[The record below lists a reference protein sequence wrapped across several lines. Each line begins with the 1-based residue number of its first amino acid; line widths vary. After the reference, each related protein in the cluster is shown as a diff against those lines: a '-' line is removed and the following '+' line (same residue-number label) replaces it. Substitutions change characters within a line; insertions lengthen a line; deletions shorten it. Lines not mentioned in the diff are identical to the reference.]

1 MKLRQICL
9 LFLLFVIAL
18 PASSSE
24 ILIENVTL
32 ISPERQEPLPNAY
45 VLVKNGVIVEISP
58 TKLSAIGDVVRIDGS
73 GRYLIPGLIDSHV
86 HLAKVPSMTGRH
98 KKQHPELAAAYLKQ
112 QPRSY
117 LYFGY
122 TSLID
127 LNVFSPKKISDFN
140 QQPLHPDVYTCS
152 QHLDI
157 ANGHGMFEE
166 DPKTRLYDNPNFLYD
181 HYQQQ
186 HLNGDFDLTKHT
198 AKATVKHIKDS
209 GGICIK
215 TYYENGY
222 GGSEFADYDIPTPEI
237 IQDVAR
243 EARKLKI
250 PTLLHANSWESQRF
264 ALIADVDI
272 IAHGMFHWGEYRHA
286 TEVPPAIRVTL
297 KTIAERGIGYQ
308 PTLHV
313 IDSQRSMF
321 DPAYLRNP
329 LLTKVIPKKLLDWYQ
344 SDDGHWFHKRIRQY
358 FPRHLHTMNNEKMY
372 QLFTKYYQHNVQ
384 VLKVLADYDANLLFA
399 TDTII
404 GQSYANAPGLSGYID
419 MKAWYK
425 AGVSLEKILQAATI
439 NNAKAFNLAHVVG
452 SIEIGKKANLLLL
465 SQNPLQTVEAY
476 NSIETVFINGQPIA
490 RQALV
495 AEKARTGTP

>member
-1 MKLRQICL
+1 MQLLKACL
-9 LFLLFVIAL
+9 LFLLSVITL
-18 PASSSE
+18 PAGSSE

-32 ISPERQEPLPNAY
+32 ISPERQKPLPNAS
-45 VLVKNGVIVEISP
+45 VLVKEGVIVEISP
-58 TKLSAIGDVVRIDGS
+58 SKLNTMAEVVRIDGS

-86 HLAKVPSMTGRH
+86 HLAKVPSMTGHH
-98 KKQHPELAAAYLKQ
+98 KKQHPDLAAAYLKQ

-127 LNVFSPKKISDFN
+127 LNVFSPNKIREFS
-140 QQPLHPDVYTCS
+140 QQSLHPDVYTCS

-166 DPKTRLYDNPNFLYD
+166 DPKTRLHDNPNFLYD
-181 HYQQQ
+181 QYQHQ
-186 HLNGDFDLTKHT
+186 HLNGDFDLTEHT
-198 AKATVKHIKDS
+198 PKATVKHIKDS

-222 GGSEFADYDIPTPEI
+222 GGSEFADYDIPTPQI
-237 IQDVAR
+237 IQDVVR
-243 EARKLKI
+243 EARKLNM

-286 TEVPPAIRVTL
+286 TEVPPAIRTTL

-313 IDSQRSMF
+313 LDSQRSMF

-329 LLTKVIPKKLLDWYQ
+329 LLAKVLPKELLDWYQ
-344 SDDGHWFHKRIRQY
+344 SDEGHWFHKRIRQY
-358 FPRHLHTMNNEKMY
+358 LPRHLHALNNEEMF
-372 QLFTKYYQHNVQ
+372 QLFTKYYRHNTQ

-439 NNAKAFNLAHVVG
+439 SNARAFNLEDTVG
-452 SIEIGKKANLLLL
+452 SIAIGKKANLLLL
-465 SQNPLQTVEAY
+465 NQNPLETIEAY

-490 RQALV
+490 RQAL
-495 AEKARTGTP
+495 AAGN

>member
-1 MKLRQICL
+1 MKLVKNVFL
-9 LFLLFVIAL
+9 LLLFVISF
-18 PASSSE
+18 PASTDE
-24 ILIENVTL
+24 LLIENVTL
-32 ISPERQEPLPNAY
+32 ISPDLQKPLNNAY
-45 VLVKNGVIVEISP
+45 VLVNDGIIIKVSP
-58 TKLSAIGDVVRIDGS
+58 TKLNPTSKVVRIDGR

-86 HLAKVPSMTGRH
+86 HLAKVPSMSGRH

-127 LNVFSPKKISDFN
+127 LNVFSPKLISDFN

-186 HLNGDFDLTKHT
+186 QLNGEFDLTKHT
-198 AKATVKHIKDS
+198 PKATVKHIKDS
-209 GGICIK
+209 GGICVK
-215 TYYENGY
+215 TYYDNGY
-222 GGSEFADYDIPTPEI
+222 GGSEVADYDIPTPQI
-237 IQDVAR
+237 IRDVVS
-243 EARKLKI
+243 ETRKLNI

-264 ALIADVDI
+264 ALMTDVDI
-272 IAHGMFHWGEYRHA
+272 IAHGMFHWGEYRHS
-286 TEVPPAIRVTL
+286 TEVPPAIRDTL
-297 KTIAERGIGYQ
+297 KAIAERGIGYQ

-321 DPAYLRNP
+321 DPAYLKNP
-329 LLTKVIPKKLLDWYQ
+329 LLAQVLPQKLLDWYQ
-344 SDDGHWFHKRIRQY
+344 SDEGHWFNKRILQY
-358 FPRHLHTMNNEKMY
+358 FPQHLRALDDEEIY
-372 QLFTKYYQHNVQ
+372 RLFNKYYQHNVQ

-399 TDTII
+399 TDTIV

-439 NNAKAFNLAHVVG
+439 SNAKAFNLEDTLG
-452 SIEIGKKANLLLL
+452 SIEVGKKANLLLL
-465 SQNPLQTVEAY
+465 KQNPLLTVEAY
-476 NSIETVFINGQPIA
+476 NSIEIVFMNGLPVA
-490 RQALV
+490 RQDLV
-495 AEKARTGTP
+495 AGN

>member
-1 MKLRQICL
+1 MKIIKKCIF
-9 LFLLFVIAL
+9 LFLLFVIASPVNSGEL
-18 PASSSE
+18 
-24 ILIENVTL
+24 LIENVTL
-32 ISPERQEPLPNAY
+32 ISPERQEPLRNTY
-45 VLVKNGVIVEISP
+45 VLVKDGVIAEISP
-58 TKLSAIGDVVRIDGS
+58 TKLSARDEVVRIDGS
-73 GRYLIPGLIDSHV
+73 GRYLMPGLIDSHV
-86 HLAKVPSMTGRH
+86 HLAKVPSMTGSH

-122 TSLID
+122 TTLID
-127 LNVFSPKKISDFN
+127 LNVFSPKQISDFS

-152 QHLDI
+152 QHLAI

-186 HLNGDFDLTKHT
+186 ELSGEFDLTKHT
-198 AKATVKHIKDS
+198 PKATVKHIKDS

-222 GGSEFADYDIPTPEI
+222 GGSEFADYDIPTPQI
-237 IQDVAR
+237 IQDVVS
-243 EARKLKI
+243 EARKLNI

-264 ALIADVDI
+264 ALLADVDI

-286 TEVPPAIRVTL
+286 TEVPAAIRATL

-321 DPAYLRNP
+321 DPAYLKNP
-329 LLTKVIPKKLLDWYQ
+329 LLAKVLPKELLDWYQ
-344 SDDGHWFHKRIRQY
+344 SDDGHWFHKRILQY
-358 FPRHLHTMNNEKMY
+358 FPRHLQAMNNEKMY
-372 QLFTKYYQHNVQ
+372 QLFDKYYQHNVQ

-404 GQSYANAPGLSGYID
+404 GQSYANSPGLSGYID

-425 AGVSLEKILQAATI
+425 AGISLEKILQAATI
-439 NNAKAFNLAHVVG
+439 NNAKAFNLDDVVG

-465 SQNPLQTVEAY
+465 NQNPLQTVEAY
-476 NSIETVFINGQPIA
+476 NNIESVFINGQPVT
-490 RQALV
+490 RQAL
-495 AEKARTGTP
+495 AADN

>member
-1 MKLRQICL
+1 MKWSRIVFSL
-9 LFLLFVIAL
+9 LLLVFTFS
-18 PASSSE
+18 ASSAE
-24 ILIENVTL
+24 LLIENVTL
-32 ISPERQEPLPNAY
+32 ISPELTKPLGGAY
-45 VLVKNGVIVEISP
+45 VLVKDGSIVEISS
-58 TKLSAIGDVVRIDGS
+58 TKLNPANKVVRIDGS

-98 KKQHPELAAAYLKQ
+98 KKQLPELATAYLKQ

-127 LNVFSPKKISDFN
+127 LNVFSPKLISDFN
-140 QQPLHPDVYTCS
+140 QQPLHPDVYTCG

-166 DPKTRLYDNPNFLYD
+166 DPKTRLHDNPNFLYD
-181 HYQQQ
+181 SYQQQ
-186 HLNGDFDLTKHT
+186 QLNGEFDLTKHT
-198 AKATVKHIKDS
+198 PKATVKQIKES
-209 GGICIK
+209 GGICVK

-222 GGSEFADYDIPTPEI
+222 GGSEVADYDIPTPQI
-237 IQDVAR
+237 IQDVVR
-243 EARKLKI
+243 EARKLNM

-264 ALIADVDI
+264 ALISDVDI

-286 TEVPPAIRVTL
+286 TEVPPAIRATL

-321 DPAYLRNP
+321 DPAYLKNP
-329 LLTKVIPKKLLDWYQ
+329 LLAKVLPQKLLDWYQ
-344 SDDGHWFHKRIRQY
+344 SDDGHWFHQYILRY
-358 FPRHLHTMNNEKMY
+358 FPRHLRSLDNAGMY
-372 QLFTKYYQHNVQ
+372 RLFNQFYQHNVA
-384 VLKVLADYDANLLFA
+384 VLKVLADYNANLLFA
-399 TDTII
+399 TDTIV

-419 MKAWYK
+419 MKAWHK

-439 NNAKAFNLAHVVG
+439 NNAKAFNLEDTLG
-452 SIEIGKKANLLLL
+452 SIEVGKKANLLLL
-465 SQNPLQTVEAY
+465 RKNPLKTVGAY
-476 NSIETVFINGQPIA
+476 NSIEIVFMNGQPVA
-490 RQALV
+490 RQDLA
-495 AEKARTGTP
+495 ASN